1 MPFPN
6 KIKYSTTP
14 TPGTIKADNFLIG
27 INSGT
32 TYGPTSVTEFYQSL
46 TPVTSGFTIHQNK
59 ATLGPS
65 TFRPNNDSEFI
76 NLTKALGGN
85 VTGVTD
91 SIVYLNSQPD
101 IVVINRDYEDIPTSG
116 LSLCLDAGYTP
127 SYSRSGT
134 TWFDLSFSGYNGTLT
149 NGPSFSGSNGGSI
162 FFDGTND
169 NILMPST
176 GVTIS
181 SGTNPWS
188 TSFWVNM
195 PTPNEITSVYT
206 LLGNSSSGVP
216 GWFPLELGI
225 DFDVLSVA
233 VDSSNRVYV
242 GGMFLGYSGVNSP
255 KLFRLTSGGTLDTT
269 FNTGVGLSATNSVV
283 YKILLS
289 NYYPGR
295 LYVAGSFTRYSG
307 ITVSRIVRLYDDGTL
322 DPSFNVGAS
331 AFNSSIVDV
340 VEDSSGNLYIGG
352 GFTTYTG
359 STNNKIIKL
368 KPDGSKDTSFS
379 TGLGFRFGTSTSTA
393 YYVRTL
399 SLSSDETKLYCGGNF
414 TTYNSGTTNASYIA
428 RLNTSDGSLDTTFD
442 MTTGANNIVYDILVS
457 SGVTGDTIYVGG
469 SFTSIVGSTQNRL
482 TRLTTG
488 GTIDN
493 SFNIG
498 TGFNSIVY
506 SLAEDSNK
514 DLYVGGAFSTFTG
527 SSNLRLIR
535 LNSNGSKDT
544 SFNNLG
550 SSGFS
555 SYVYTVFFNNTNSS
569 VYAGGIFKTYSGRTV
584 NRIAKLSDTGLLDT
598 SFSNDSGVNLGYSTL
613 SVNYYYIPTTTTAA
627 ANVYFIGDTSN
638 YVPYN
643 EVISNWYNRWL
654 FFTVTMSS
662 GGTLGLHTYTTGG
675 TYSFSGTSIA
685 GSVVRNLSFT
695 RIGASATASNP
706 FYGNMSQILCY
717 NRELS
722 TSEVQQIYNNTK
734 SRYGL

>member
-1 MPFPN
+1 MPN
-6 KIKYSTTP
+6 KIKYTTTP
-14 TPGTIKADNFLIG
+14 TANTIKVGNFVLG
-27 INSGT
+27 IVTGV
-32 TYGPTSVTEFYQSL
+32 TYAPTSTTSFYNGYDV
-46 TPVTSGFTIHQNK
+46 PSGGYVVYQNK

-65 TFRPNNDSEFI
+65 VFAPTGNTQMV
-76 NLTKALGGN
+76 NLTKSLGN
-85 VTGVTD
+85 ATATTIYD
-91 SIVYLNSQPD
+91 SLKWINEQNTIIAVNREYENIV
-101 IVVINRDYEDIPTSG
+101 TSG
-116 LSLCLDAGYTP
+116 LTMLLDAGFTP
-127 SYSRSGT
+127 SYPLSGT
-134 TWFDLSFSGYNGTLT
+134 SWTDLSFSGNNGTLI
-149 NGPSFSGSNGGSI
+149 NGPTFNSANGGSI
-162 FFDGTND
+162 VFDGTND

-188 TSFWVNM
+188 ASFWVNM

-242 GGMFLGYSGVNSP
+242 GGMFLGYSGVSTP

-269 FNTGVGLSATNSVV
+269 FNTGVGISATNSVV

-322 DPSFNVGAS
+322 DTSFNVGAS
-331 AFNSSIVDV
+331 AFSSAILDV
-340 VEDSSGNLYIGG
+340 VEDSIGNLYIGG
-352 GFTTYTG
+352 TFTTYTG

-379 TGLGFRFGTSTSTA
+379 TGLGFRFGTATNST

-399 SLSSDETKLYCGGNF
+399 SLSSDGTKLYCGGDF
-414 TTYNSGTTNASYIA
+414 TTYNSDTTNASYIA
-428 RLNTSDGSLDTTFD
+428 RLNTSDGSLDDTFN
-442 MTTGANNIVYDILVS
+442 MTTGANNEVYDILVS

-482 TRLTTG
+482 ARLTTG

-498 TGFNSIVY
+498 TGFNSVVH
-506 SLAEDSNK
+506 SLVEDSNK
-514 DLYVGGAFSTFTG
+514 DLYVGGWFTTFTG
-527 SSNLRLIR
+527 SSNRCIIR

-550 SSGFS
+550 LSGFN
-555 SYVYTVFFNNTNSS
+555 SYVYTVFFNNTNNS

-613 SVNYYYIPTTTTAA
+613 SVNYYYIPTTTTSA
-627 ANVYFIGDTSN
+627 ANVYFIGDANN

-662 GGTLGLHTYTTGG
+662 GGTLGLHTYTSGG

-695 RIGASATASNP
+695 RIGASATSSNP
-706 FYGNMSQILCY
+706 FNGNMSQILCY